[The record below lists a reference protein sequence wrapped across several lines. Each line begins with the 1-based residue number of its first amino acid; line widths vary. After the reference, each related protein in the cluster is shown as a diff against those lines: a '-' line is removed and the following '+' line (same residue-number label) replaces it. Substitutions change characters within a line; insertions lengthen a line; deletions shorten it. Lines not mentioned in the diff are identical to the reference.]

1 MWGLYLG
8 SSVNPIIKPQP
19 FECKNLLY
27 NLILLLFCWQEVP
40 GSTSFP
46 GTSIINFIRYFT
58 DFTERIRSYHNFYI
72 TKVTYKEHVSTF
84 RGEVKQMIKVFIE
97 QDCQPGKEAQFRD
110 MLMERRDIAMRQR
123 GYISG
128 ETLRELINPSHFKI
142 ISTWSTLEDWKTW
155 QGSPQ
160 RLLIEEMMESMTD
173 NGRKLYIFTVDHGS

>member
-1 MWGLYLG
+1 
-8 SSVNPIIKPQP
+8 
-19 FECKNLLY
+19 
-27 NLILLLFCWQEVP
+27 
-40 GSTSFP
+40 
-46 GTSIINFIRYFT
+46 
-58 DFTERIRSYHNFYI
+58 
-72 TKVTYKEHVSTF
+72 
-84 RGEVKQMIKVFIE
+84 MIKVFIE

-142 ISTWSTLEDWKTW
+142 ISTWCTLEDWKTW
-155 QGSPQ
+155 QWSPQ

>member
-1 MWGLYLG
+1 
-8 SSVNPIIKPQP
+8 
-19 FECKNLLY
+19 
-27 NLILLLFCWQEVP
+27 
-40 GSTSFP
+40 
-46 GTSIINFIRYFT
+46 
-58 DFTERIRSYHNFYI
+58 
-72 TKVTYKEHVSTF
+72 
-84 RGEVKQMIKVFIE
+84 MIKVFIE

-142 ISTWSTLEDWKTW
+142 ISTWSTLKDWKTW